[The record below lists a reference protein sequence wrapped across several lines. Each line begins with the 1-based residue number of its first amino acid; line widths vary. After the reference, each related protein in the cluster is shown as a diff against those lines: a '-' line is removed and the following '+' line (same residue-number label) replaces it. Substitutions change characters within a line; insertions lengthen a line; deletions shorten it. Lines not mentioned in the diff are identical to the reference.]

1 MFPLNSSKT
10 VSPISGASGIGQNSL
25 LLNSELLLQSTN
37 IGQDWSFGN
46 FRDVEVQLV
55 EATFGFVVAKFREVV
70 AKLGEVEAELEDV

>member
-1 MFPLNSSKT
+1 M
-10 VSPISGASGIGQNSL
+10 
-25 LLNSELLLQSTN
+25 QSTN
-37 IGQDWSFGN
+37 IGQYWNFGN